1 MTLAVVF
8 KMIYGP
14 NHWTIEREEID
25 HMVIEVPDDHYNTI
39 LDEINK
45 IIDAEN
51 IPDLISVQILGY
63 RYVEKAVQ

>member
-14 NHWTIEREEID
+14 NPWTIEREEID
-25 HMVIEVPDDHYNTI
+25 HMVIGVPDDYHNTI
-39 LDEINK
+39 LGEINK
-45 IIDAEN
+45 AIDAEN

-63 RYVEKAVQ
+63 RHVEKATN